1 MVAAPMPAARSST
14 SCVIGVDL
22 GGTKLLA
29 GVVGPDLAVRHRIR
43 RQAFGLDQAR
53 LMATIVEAVE
63 EARAEVEDEVAAVGF
78 GIPVTLD
85 RRTGMAVYS
94 THLPLAD
101 VPFGAVM
108 SERLG
113 LPVTVDNDGNC
124 AVLAEAR
131 HGAGGGSGDVVM
143 LTLGTGIGGGLV
155 LGGKLQRGW
164 IGAGAELGHMVID
177 MDGPPCQGHCPNR
190 GCLEVMASG
199 SALVRE
205 ASLRVARRPDTALGH
220 ALEEGRELTGPFVT
234 ELAHDG
240 DPVARDALETVGRAL
255 GVGLSTLVN
264 LLNPEVIV
272 IGGGV
277 IAAGEM
283 LLEPARREMRER
295 ALAPG
300 ARRGPGGRGRVRRA
314 GGDDRRGADGAR
326 GGVRRAPVSGRL
338 VVCPTPIGNLED
350 ITLRV
355 LSALRDADVVACE
368 DTRRTGVLL
377 ERYGVQAKLVPY
389 HEHNER
395 ERSGRPRRADAR
407 RRGRRARLRRRH
419 AARLRSRLRA
429 RAGLRRGGAGG
440 RGAAR
445 AVGGAGGAR
454 RLGAAGR
461 RLALRRLPPAQAR
474 RARRGV
480 LGAGDAR
487 RVRVAEAG
495 GGVARGARRARS
507 RRARWRSAAS

>member
-1 MVAAPMPAARSST
+1 MPAARSRP

-29 GVVGPDLAVRHRIR
+29 GVVGPDLAVRHRVR

-63 EARAEVEDEVAAVGF
+63 EARAEIDEEVAAVGF

-94 THLPLAD
+94 THLPLAG

-108 SERLG
+108 SEGLG
-113 LPVTVDNDGNC
+113 LPVAVANAGNC

-155 LGGKLQRGW
+155 LGGQLQRGW

-240 DPVARDALETVGRAL
+240 DPVARDAIETVGRAL
-255 GVGLSTLVN
+255 GDQ
-264 LLNPEVIV
+264 
-272 IGGGV
+272 
-277 IAAGEM
+277 AGM
-283 LLEPARREMRER
+283 
-295 ALAPG
+295 
-300 ARRGPGGRGRVRRA
+300 
-314 GGDDRRGADGAR
+314 
-326 GGVRRAPVSGRL
+326 
-338 VVCPTPIGNLED
+338 I
-350 ITLRV
+350 
-355 LSALRDADVVACE
+355 
-368 DTRRTGVLL
+368 
-377 ERYGVQAKLVPY
+377 
-389 HEHNER
+389 
-395 ERSGRPRRADAR
+395 
-407 RRGRRARLRRRH
+407 
-419 AARLRSRLRA
+419 
-429 RAGLRRGGAGG
+429 
-440 RGAAR
+440 GAA
-445 AVGGAGGAR
+445 
-454 RLGAAGR
+454 L
-461 RLALRRLPPAQAR
+461 LAL
-474 RARRGV
+474 
-480 LGAGDAR
+480 
-487 RVRVAEAG
+487 EG
-495 GGVARGARRARS
+495 G
-507 RRARWRSAAS
+507 